1 MKVDSHTN
9 FVILAAILASQFSNV
24 EFDCFRYP
32 GVYSRYLFV
41 AADTTASEIAMPPRK
56 KRKADP
62 SGDGSGAGIG
72 GKSPALSGT
81 YEVLNRATPAPL
93 VIL

>member
-1 MKVDSHTN
+1 MYGGSDESDAEQN
-9 FVILAAILASQFSNV
+9 WEPMDEGSDESDA
-24 EFDCFRYP
+24 EFERQM
-32 GVYSRYLFV
+32 
-41 AADTTASEIAMPPRK
+41 AADWEPTS
-56 KRKADP
+56 